1 VSHRYSADNSTNDST
16 AKSIIRSIVDFTES
30 STKKD
35 SFNLIDSNYS
45 IDEHLSEELN
55 EKSDEKSDKK
65 DFSTNNID
73 LLLNPEAAYTHSQ
86 EELFTQDF
94 YSNNTSISYEKLF
107 ADDPEYMGSNSNL
120 SEMTYSDTDSET
132 LTDEEAEE
140 TMEDLQYAS
149 MLGTFDSVDF
159 VKRRKLAMWADL
171 NPVERELYHKLNSLT
186 CNVDYSRTF

>member
-1 VSHRYSADNSTNDST
+1 LTNLPKITGVLKILEESLEEVSNRYSVKEAVKSSKVKNSKLEDSELVTIDDSLVQEDLDINSETALDNFDE
-16 AKSIIRSIVDFTES
+16 ILLIES
-30 STKKD
+30 
-35 SFNLIDSNYS
+35 
-45 IDEHLSEELN
+45 
-55 EKSDEKSDKK
+55 
-65 DFSTNNID
+65 
-73 LLLNPEAAYTHSQ
+73 AYTHSEQ
-86 EELFTQDF
+86 ELMMQGF
-94 YSNNTSISYEKLF
+94 YSNDTSLNYEKLF
-107 ADDPEYMGSNSNL
+107 SDDPEYMGSNSNL

-186 CNVDYSRTF
+186 CNIDYSRTF